1 MNRYDELSTDCQQ
14 AVDKVINTI
23 ASIHCDEKATAWLNQ
38 FRRRIMENYNVFVR
52 RTERQFLDE
61 VL

>member
-14 AVDKVINTI
+14 AVDKLINTI
-23 ASIHCDEKATAWLNQ
+23 ASIRCDEKATAWINR
-38 FRRRIMENYNVFVR
+38 FRGRIMENYQIFVPR
-52 RTERQFLDE
+52 DAKTFLEE